1 MVSSDDPEIPEK
13 SGRGSAGNRRIDA
26 IAGRTKAVRDQLTGQ
41 LNTMDSKRALDAVL
55 DAPKRIKRE
64 WQKSGA
70 TGAITKFPIP
80 TIMVFLLLT
89 VYFVTQSGFLDD
101 TRFDDD
107 LENPAL
113 NVNGDLEVYLPEG
126 SKVAELISKVE
137 DDWSTN
143 VMVGY
148 IQ

>member
-1 MVSSDDPEIPEK
+1 MASSDGSEIPQK
-13 SGRGSAGNRRIDA
+13 SKDESLGNRRLDA
-26 IAGRTKAVRDQLTGQ
+26 IANKTKAAKDQLTGQ
-41 LNTMDSKRALDAVL
+41 LNTLDSKRALDAVM
-55 DAPKRIKRE
+55 DAPKRFKRE

-107 LENPAL
+107 LEN
-113 NVNGDLEVYLPEG
+113 
-126 SKVAELISKVE
+126 
-137 DDWSTN
+137 T
-143 VMVGY
+143 
-148 IQ
+148 